1 MLVRIWPRLARKGT
15 HRKAWGQALSAS
27 LAAAMISFPAA
38 ATAQLT
44 SVNEARPSVEF
55 SAEAS
60 QTAANDLGVA
70 TLYAESSGDNAAELA
85 LGVNQRM
92 VKALAVAQA
101 FASVKAQSGGV
112 STWPVYA
119 KDGQGR
125 IEAWRMRSE
134 IRIESRDLGALSELI
149 GKLQS
154 DLALSQVVMQPA
166 PETRRKALE
175 EATVS
180 AIRAFEQ
187 RAALIAQ
194 TLGKGYRI
202 AHMSIGDSGFQ
213 PPMPMR
219 MRAVTAGMLADSAPA
234 PLEGGESQLGV
245 SISGR
250 IDLLE

>member
-92 VKALAVAQA
+92 VNALAVAHA
-101 FASVKAQSGGV
+101 FASVKTQSGGV

-149 GKLQS
+149 GKLQA

-166 PETRRKALE
+166 PETRRKAVE

-234 PLEGGESQLGV
+234 PLEGGESQIGV
-245 SISGR
+245 SVSGR

>member
-1 MLVRIWPRLARKGT
+1 MLVRIWPRLALGGAHT
-15 HRKAWGQALSAS
+15 KAWSRILGAS
-27 LAAAMISFPAA
+27 LATVMISFPTAA
-38 ATAQLT
+38 SAQLAT
-44 SVNEARPSVEF
+44 GNEARPSIEF

-70 TLYAESSGDNAAELA
+70 TLYAEGSGDNAAELA
-85 LGVNQRM
+85 LGINQRM
-92 VKALAVAQA
+92 VKALAVAHA

-149 GKLQS
+149 GKLQT

-166 PETRRKALE
+166 PETRRKAVE

-187 RAALIAQ
+187 RAALIAH

-213 PPMPMR
+213 PPMPIR
-219 MRAVTAGMLADSAPA
+219 MRAAPAGMLADSAPA
-234 PLEGGESQLGV
+234 PLEGGESQIGV

>member
-15 HRKAWGQALSAS
+15 HRKAWGQTLSAS
-27 LAAAMISFPAA
+27 LAAVMISFPAA

-44 SVNEARPSVEF
+44 SANEAQPSVEF

-92 VKALAVAQA
+92 VKALAVAHA
-101 FASVKAQSGGV
+101 FASVKARSGGV

>member
-15 HRKAWGQALSAS
+15 HRKAWGQTLSAS
-27 LAAAMISFPAA
+27 LAAVMISFPAA

-44 SVNEARPSVEF
+44 SANESRPSVEF

-60 QTAANDLGVA
+60 QTATNDLGVA

-92 VKALAVAQA
+92 VKALAVAHA

-149 GKLQS
+149 GKLQA

-166 PETRRKALE
+166 PETRRKAVE

-234 PLEGGESQLGV
+234 PLEGGESQIGV

-250 IDLLE
+250 IELLE

>member
-1 MLVRIWPRLARKGT
+1 MLVRIWPRLARNGI
-15 HRKAWGQALSAS
+15 HGKAWSWILCAS
-27 LAAAMISFPAA
+27 FAAAMITVPAVA
-38 ATAQLT
+38 SAQLQT
-44 SVNEARPSVEF
+44 GSEARPSIEF
-55 SAEAS
+55 AAEAS
-60 QTAANDLGVA
+60 QTATNDLGVA

-92 VKALAVAQA
+92 VKALAVAHV
-101 FASVKAQSGGV
+101 FSSVKAQSGGV

-125 IEAWRMRSE
+125 IEAWRMRAE

-149 GKLQS
+149 GKLQA

-166 PETRRKALE
+166 PETRRKAVE
-175 EATVS
+175 DATVS

-187 RAALIAQ
+187 RAALIAH

-213 PPMPMR
+213 PPMPIR
-219 MRAVTAGMLADSAPA
+219 MRAAVSGMLADSAPA
-234 PLEGGESQLGV
+234 PLEGGESQIGV

-250 IDLLE
+250 IELLE

>member
-15 HRKAWGQALSAS
+15 HRKAWGQTLSAS
-27 LAAAMISFPAA
+27 LAAVMISFPAA

-44 SVNEARPSVEF
+44 SANESRPSVEF

-92 VKALAVAQA
+92 VKALAVAHA

-149 GKLQS
+149 GKLQA

-166 PETRRKALE
+166 PETRRKAVE

-187 RAALIAQ
+187 RAALIAH

-213 PPMPMR
+213 PPMPIR
-219 MRAVTAGMLADSAPA
+219 MRAAPAGMLADSAPA
-234 PLEGGESQLGV
+234 PLEGGESQV
-245 SISGR
+245 SVHVSGR
-250 IDLLE
+250 IELVD

>member
-15 HRKAWGQALSAS
+15 HRKAWGQTLSAS
-27 LAAAMISFPAA
+27 LAAVMISFPAA

-44 SVNEARPSVEF
+44 SANESRPSVEF

-60 QTAANDLGVA
+60 QTATNDLGVA

-85 LGVNQRM
+85 LGVNERM
-92 VKALAVAQA
+92 VKALAVAHA

-149 GKLQS
+149 GKLQA

-166 PETRRKALE
+166 PETRRKAVE

-234 PLEGGESQLGV
+234 PLEGGESQIGV